1 MLAAASGSFGD
12 LPPGWAV
19 TSELQLLS
27 SSLAAALLNEFTGVE
42 PDLKL
47 KTHRDW
53 QLTEIGPCGL
63 DFPLT

>member
-47 KTHRDW
+47 KTH
-53 QLTEIGPCGL
+53 
-63 DFPLT
+63 